1 MKSKIK
7 RKCLVFCLA
16 ILMTLGG
23 CERKPEKVQS
33 TGTAMGTIISQTLY
47 VKDAEGDR
55 YTEEVLQEIGL
66 LEGEISRRIEDSEIA
81 KLNSNRSSVVSDEL
95 LQVLQE
101 TTKISKDSDG
111 ALDISIGELVLL
123 WNIDELLL
131 EQENGKIPTKEEIEN
146 ALQKVNYN
154 NIRFEENNVILD
166 GNIQLDL
173 GAIGKGYAC
182 DRVLDYLKKQENIT
196 GGIVSIGGSVVTY
209 GCKPDGNHFKI
220 GIMHPRE
227 DGMYLGFIEVMG
239 ECFISTS
246 GDYERFIEVD
256 GKRYHHILDPHT
268 GYPAESDLCSVTVV
282 CDNGFLSDALS
293 TACFVLGKEDGMKLV
308 EKYGA
313 EALFVDQNL
322 NITMTSGMEKMF
334 TQKMD

>member
-7 RKCLVFCLA
+7 RKYFVFCLA
-16 ILMTLGG
+16 ILMTLCG
-23 CERKPEKVQS
+23 CERKAEKVQS
-33 TGTAMGTIISQTLY
+33 AGTAMGTMISQTLY
-47 VKDAEGDR
+47 VKDTNGEQ
-55 YTEEVLQEIGL
+55 YTEDVLQEISA
-66 LEGEISRRIEDSEIA
+66 LEGEISRRIENSAIA
-81 KLNSNRSSVVSDEL
+81 QLNNNRCSVVSDEL

-101 TTKISKDSDG
+101 TTQISKDSGG
-111 ALDISIGELVLL
+111 ALDISVGELVLL

-131 EQENGKIPTKEEIEN
+131 EQENGRIPTKEEIEQT
-146 ALQKVNYN
+146 LQKVNYEN
-154 NIRFEENNVILD
+154 VRFEGNQVILD
-166 GNIQLDL
+166 GEIQLDL
-173 GAIGKGYAC
+173 GAVGKGYAC
-182 DRVLDYLKKQENIT
+182 DRVLNYLKMQENIT
-196 GGIVSIGGSVVTY
+196 GGIVSVGGSVVTY
-209 GCKPDGNHFKI
+209 GCKPDGNNFKI

-227 DGMYLGFIEVMG
+227 DGKYLGFVEVTG

-246 GDYERFIEVD
+246 GDYERYIEMN

-293 TACFVLGKEDGMKLV
+293 TACFVLGKEDGMILI

-322 NITMTSGMEKMF
+322 NISMTSGMEKMF
-334 TQKMD
+334 TQQKD